1 MNFNPGPTSNSL
13 HSLLYSLK
21 KTNVL
26 KFVLNKNVFMMFSS
40 HRRTNSK
47 RNILNKYLLFW
58 NNARS
63 IITTT
68 ITISVTH
75 HLNVAVFCD

>member
-13 HSLLYSLK
+13 RSLLYSLK

-26 KFVLNKNVFMMFSS
+26 KFVLNKNVFMMFSL
-40 HRRTNSK
+40 HRRINSK
-47 RNILNKYLLFW
+47 RNILNNYLLFW
-58 NNARS
+58 NNARL
-63 IITTT
+63 IVTTT

-75 HLNVAVFCD
+75 HLNDAVFCD